1 MSERMKTE
9 VVVVGAGI
17 GGLAAAVALRARG
30 CRVTVLEQAPQL
42 GEIGAGLQIG
52 PNASRVLY
60 RLGLGEGL
68 DEAALVVEESV
79 RRRWSTG
86 EILTKTTLGSGAREK
101 FGAPYLHLHRADL
114 HQILL
119 DGATCPDTPGFPV
132 TVEVASR
139 VAGVDDATTTR
150 PAVRTDDGR
159 IFRGDVVIG
168 ADGINSAVRAAV
180 GAPSGIVQSG
190 DMAYRTLIP
199 AEPVRTDPATRW
211 IFDWPAANFWLGDDR
226 HVVMY
231 PVRDMSFVNVV
242 AVAPVSDRVRAE
254 DRALVPAEEMR
265 RHYEGWDTR
274 LTRLLSYSDER
285 VMAWALN
292 YQDPFVPWSSGH
304 VVLLGDACH
313 SMLPYF
319 SQGASQAIEDAAV
332 VAEELTRAG
341 RGEQPVAEALTRYTD
356 RRAERAAVV
365 QRGAVGNRE
374 LFHLADGPEQVE
386 RDRRFREHHQESDVS
401 FDWIYAGT
409 PLEDDS
415 PLLTA

>member
-1 MSERMKTE
+1 MGEQTGIE
-9 VVVVGAGI
+9 VIVAGAGI

-30 CRVTVLEQAPQL
+30 CRVTVLEQAPRL

-68 DEAALVVEESV
+68 DSAALVVEESV
-79 RRRWSTG
+79 RRRWSSG

-119 DGATCPDTPGFPV
+119 DGATSAEGPGEPV
-132 TVEVASR
+132 TVEVDSR
-139 VAGVDDATTTR
+139 VAGVDDVETDR
-150 PAVRTDDGR
+150 PVVRTVDGR
-159 IFRGDVVIG
+159 RFGGDVVIG
-168 ADGINSAVRAAV
+168 ADGINSAVRAAI
-180 GAPSGIVQSG
+180 GGPSGIVQSG
-190 DMAYRTLIP
+190 DMAYRTLIR
-199 AEPVRTDPATRW
+199 AEQVREDPATRW
-211 IFDWPAANFWLGDDR
+211 IFDWPAANFWLGDNR

-231 PVRDMSFVNVV
+231 PVRDMGFVNVV
-242 AVAPVSDRVRAE
+242 AVAPVTDHVRTH

-265 RHYEGWDTR
+265 RHYEGWDER
-274 LTRLLSYSDER
+274 LTRLLSYSDEE

-292 YQDPFVPWSSGH
+292 YQEPFTPWSGGR
-304 VVLLGDACH
+304 VTLLGDACH

-332 VAEELTRAG
+332 IAEELARTG
-341 RGEQPVAEALTRYTD
+341 RGEQSVQAALGRYTD

-365 QRGAVGNRE
+365 QRGAVGNRD
-374 LFHLADGPEQVE
+374 LFHLPDGPEQQA

-409 PLEDDS
+409 PLEDDA

>member
-1 MSERMKTE
+1 MGEHTSNE
-9 VVVVGAGI
+9 VVIVGAGI

-30 CRVTVLEQAPQL
+30 CRVTVLEQAPRL

-60 RLGLGEGL
+60 RLGLGEDL
-68 DEAALVVEESV
+68 DSAALVVEESV

-101 FGAPYLHLHRADL
+101 FAAPYLHLHRADL

-119 DGATCPDTPGFPV
+119 DGASRQDGPGEPV
-132 TVEVASR
+132 SVEIDSR
-139 VAGVDDATTTR
+139 VAGVEDADTVR

-159 IFRGDVVIG
+159 VFRGDVVIG
-168 ADGINSAVRAAV
+168 ADGINSAVRGAV
-180 GAPSGIVQSG
+180 DAPSDIVQSG

-199 AEPVRTDPATRW
+199 AEQVRADPATRW
-211 IFDWPAANFWLGDDR
+211 IFDWPAANFWLGDNR

-242 AVAPVSDRVRAE
+242 AVAPVSDHVRAH
-254 DRALVPAEEMR
+254 DRASVPAEEMR
-265 RHYEGWDTR
+265 GHYEGWDAR
-274 LTRLLSYSDER
+274 LTRILAHSDEE

-292 YQDPFVPWSSGH
+292 YQEPFTPWSRGH
-304 VVLLGDACH
+304 VTLLGDACH

-332 VAEELTRAG
+332 IAEELASAG
-341 RGEQPVAEALTRYTD
+341 RAEQSVEGALAQYTE

-365 QRGAVGNRE
+365 QRGAVGNRQ
-374 LFHLADGPEQVE
+374 LFHLPDGPDQQA
-386 RDRRFREHHQESDVS
+386 RDQRFREHHQESDVS

>member
-1 MSERMKTE
+1 MSSEI
-9 VVVVGAGI
+9 VVVGAGI
-17 GGLAAAVALRARG
+17 GGLSAALALRARG
-30 CRVTVLEQAPQL
+30 HRVTVLEQAPRL

-52 PNASRVLY
+52 PNASRILY
-60 RLGLGEGL
+60 RLGLGEWL
-68 DEAALVVEESV
+68 DSAALVVEESV

-119 DGATCPDTPGFPV
+119 DGATRTDAPGEPV
-132 TVEVASR
+132 TVEIDSR
-139 VAGVDDATTTR
+139 VAAVDDVDTPR

-159 IFRGDVVIG
+159 LFRGDVVVG
-168 ADGINSAVRAAV
+168 ADGINSAVRGAV
-180 GAPSGIVQSG
+180 DAPSGIVQSG

-199 AEPVRTDPATRW
+199 ADQVRQDPATRW
-211 IFDWPAANFWLGDDR
+211 IFDWPAANFWLGDQR

-242 AVAPVSDRVRAE
+242 AIAPVSDLVQAE

-274 LTRLLSYSDER
+274 LTRLLSYSDEE

-292 YQDPFVPWSSGH
+292 YQEPFTPWSSGH
-304 VVLLGDACH
+304 VTLLGDACH

-332 VAEELTRAG
+332 LAEELGGTG
-341 RGEQPVAEALTRYTD
+341 RGEQSVPEALAQYTD

-365 QRGAVGNRE
+365 QQGAVGNRQ
-374 LFHLADGPEQVE
+374 LFHLPDGPEQRA
-386 RDRRFREHHQESDVS
+386 RDARFREHHQESDVS

>member
-1 MSERMKTE
+1 MSTGTSSDI
-9 VVVVGAGI
+9 VVVGAGI
-17 GGLAAAVALRARG
+17 GGLSAALALRTRG
-30 CRVTVLEQAPQL
+30 HRVTVLEQAPRL

-68 DEAALVVEESV
+68 DRAALVVEESV

-119 DGATCPDTPGFPV
+119 DGATRTDAPGEPV
-132 TVEVASR
+132 TVEVDSR
-139 VAGVDDATTTR
+139 VAGVEDADTER
-150 PAVRTDDGR
+150 PAVRTDGGR
-159 IFRGDVVIG
+159 LFRGDVVIG
-168 ADGINSAVRAAV
+168 ADGINSAVRGAV
-180 GAPSGIVQSG
+180 DAPSGIVQSG

-199 AEPVRTDPATRW
+199 AERVRQDPATRW
-211 IFDWPAANFWLGDDR
+211 IFDWPAANFWLGDQR

-242 AVAPVSDRVRAE
+242 AVAPVSDHVRSQ

-274 LTRLLSYSDER
+274 LTRLLSYSDEE

-292 YQDPFVPWSSGH
+292 YQEPFSPWSSGH
-304 VVLLGDACH
+304 VTLLGDACH

-332 VAEELTRAG
+332 IAEELAG
-341 RGEQPVAEALTRYTD
+341 AARGERSVREALAQYTD

-365 QRGAVGNRE
+365 QRGAVGNRQ
-374 LFHLADGPEQVE
+374 LFHLPDGPDQQA
-386 RDRRFREHHQESDVS
+386 RDTRFRAHHQESDVS